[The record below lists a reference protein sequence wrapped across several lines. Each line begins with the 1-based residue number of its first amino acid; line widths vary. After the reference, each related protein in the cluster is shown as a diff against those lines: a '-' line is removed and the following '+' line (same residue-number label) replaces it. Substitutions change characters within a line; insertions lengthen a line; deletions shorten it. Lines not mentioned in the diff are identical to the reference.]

1 MTNCSNNYQLSYRI
15 LDLDVSLESDSGEFL
30 GLFERDYGWFRVPE
44 VNSGKRLNI
53 SVRLRD
59 PEDCFVRTTGSVN
72 RQSSIIN
79 RQSLR
84 GHPSPVSYAL
94 QWAVSAIFAE
104 IEGFVVLH
112 AGVVEKNGGAVILA
126 GPPGSGKTT
135 LVLKLLEN
143 GCTFFSDDFCPVHRV
158 TRCIH
163 PFPRSVWVVD
173 SRAGKGVQT
182 GRKGKLPM
190 MPDQLPSGVSTGPC
204 SPQCLVC
211 LDPGKNAEP
220 FCELEIGLKRAGEDQ
235 MLKELRR
242 LDDVT
247 VTDLG
252 TGFSGWRIRYPAG
265 RELSPRIRE
274 LLATHKEGIWN
285 VYRVDRTLPDFEK
298 DPVLTQIPTHEAAFS
313 LLRDLKQGP
322 GFLQN
327 VDERLNTPGEF
338 FMELG
343 TLLEG
348 IPCYRLSVGRLEG
361 MAGLIEE
368 LTIMG
373 MLQSGIANEKRGTE
387 VENMG
392 IE

>member
-1 MTNCSNNYQLSYRI
+1 MTNRSNNYQLSYRI

-30 GLFERDYGWFRVPE
+30 ELFDRDYGWFRVPE
-44 VNSGKRLNI
+44 VDGGKRLNI
-53 SVRLRD
+53 SARLRD

-94 QWAVSAIFAE
+94 QWAVRTIFAE
-104 IEGFVVLH
+104 IEDFVVLH

-143 GCTFFSDDFCPVHRV
+143 GFTFFSDDFCPVHRV
-158 TRCIH
+158 TRHIH

-173 SRAGKGVQT
+173 SRAGKEVQNV
-182 GRKGKLPM
+182 RKDKSPIKA
-190 MPDQLPSGVSTGPC
+190 DQLPSGVSTGSCRPRC
-204 SPQCLVC
+204 IIC
-211 LDPGKNAEP
+211 LDPGKDAEP
-220 FCELEIGLKRAGEDQ
+220 FCELEIGLKQTGEGQ
-235 MLKELRR
+235 VLKDLRR
-242 LDDVT
+242 LEDVT

-252 TGFSGWRIRYPAG
+252 TGLSGWRIRYPAG
-265 RELSPRIRE
+265 RGLSLRIRK
-274 LLATHKEGIWN
+274 LLATHREWIWN

-298 DPVLTQIPTHEAAFS
+298 DPVLIPTPTHETAFS

-327 VDERLNTPGEF
+327 MDDRLNAPGEF
-338 FMELG
+338 FMELS

-361 MAGLIEE
+361 MARLIEE
-368 LTIMG
+368 LTI
-373 MLQSGIANEKRGTE
+373 L
-387 VENMG
+387 
-392 IE
+392 